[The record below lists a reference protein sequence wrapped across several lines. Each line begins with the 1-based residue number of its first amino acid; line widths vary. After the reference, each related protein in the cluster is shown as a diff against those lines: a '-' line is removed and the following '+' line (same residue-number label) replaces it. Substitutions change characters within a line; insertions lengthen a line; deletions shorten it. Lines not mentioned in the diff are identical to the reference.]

1 MKAAKTSTNFARGKL
16 NLDKVL
22 TLQRDMKKP
31 TKNALESF
39 HYSTELLST
48 NQNNRRSPT
57 AFNNKM
63 RVPIKQDRQQ

>member
-1 MKAAKTSTNFARGKL
+1 MKAAKTGTNFARGKL

-39 HYSTELLST
+39 HYSTELVST
-48 NQNNRRSPT
+48 NHNNRRSPT

-63 RVPIKQDRQQ
+63 RVPIK

>member
-1 MKAAKTSTNFARGKL
+1 MKAAKTGTNFTRGKL

-39 HYSTELLST
+39 HYSTELIST
-48 NQNNRRSPT
+48 NHNNRRSPT
-57 AFNNKM
+57 AFIKRM
-63 RVPIKQDRQQ
+63 IAPIK

>member
-1 MKAAKTSTNFARGKL
+1 MKVAKTGTNFTRGKL

-39 HYSTELLST
+39 HYSTELIST
-48 NQNNRRSPT
+48 NHNNRRSPT
-57 AFNNKM
+57 AFTKRM
-63 RVPIKQDRQQ
+63 IAPIK